1 MLKRRQ
7 FICSSLLLLGPSLHA
22 QDNPG
27 TTELCDLL
35 IIGAGAAGLFA
46 AISAKEAGLKRVI
59 LIEKFPSPFF
69 SSTAYSAGSVNASG
83 TISQIQH
90 GVIDT
95 EGLREFEMEIFR
107 EGNFKNDK
115 HLVANYVKN
124 ASSTL
129 DWLSEKGV
137 ELTPAENFAFRL
149 KRMHGCDRGTGSRYV
164 EVLFSEVVRL
174 GVETWFQTKAQ
185 KILTDGSNSVLGAKV
200 TRNHKTVNIL
210 AKNGVI
216 LCTGGFAG
224 DVNRI
229 DKDIPSFA
237 GAPTFSSPSSLGEGL
252 DMACAIGAST
262 HFIPYAGAYAYGV
275 PLDDETR
282 RGLIFRGHV
291 MNLFGSITLNRLG
304 KRFTNDDQ
312 NSTKVAQLL
321 ARNKE
326 KTVFQLATHTQL
338 QEFLKNDPIQVIG
351 WDRSKFLQEME
362 DGNYFISKTNSLE
375 EVATLMKVP
384 VIPFIEEIERYN
396 GMVRSGKDTDFGRKH
411 LKGLFNEGPFYLFK
425 GTPVV
430 GITIGGL
437 KVNER
442 LQVVNEYG
450 DPIKNFFAA
459 GEVVGGLHGTS
470 YIGGTSL
477 AGALTL
483 GRLAGKI
490 ASEKPNS

>member
-1 MLKRRQ
+1 MLKRRHLI
-7 FICSSLLLLGPSLHA
+7 FSPLLFLGPCSRA
-22 QDNPG
+22 RNNQDKK
-27 TTELCDLL
+27 EVCDLL
-35 IIGAGAAGLFA
+35 VIGAGAAGLFA
-46 AISAKEAGLKRVI
+46 AISAKEAGLERVI

-83 TISQIQH
+83 TIAQIQH

-95 EGLREFEMEIFR
+95 DGLKEFEMEVLK

-124 ASSTL
+124 AASTL
-129 DWLSEKGV
+129 DWLTEQGV
-137 ELTPAENFAFRL
+137 ELTPAENSAFRL
-149 KRMHGCDRGTGSRYV
+149 KRMHGCDRGSGSRYV
-164 EVLFSEVVRL
+164 EVLFPETVRL
-174 GVETWFQTKAQ
+174 GVETWFQAKAQ
-185 KILTDGSNSVLGAKV
+185 KILTDGPNSVIGAKV
-200 TRNHKTVNIL
+200 TRNHKSVDIL

-224 DVNRI
+224 DVTRI
-229 DKDIPSFA
+229 DKEIPSFA

-252 DMACAIGAST
+252 DMARAIGAST
-262 HFIPYAGAYAYGV
+262 HLIPYAGAYAYGV

-291 MNLFGSITLNRLG
+291 MNLYGSITLNRLG

-321 ARNKE
+321 AQQKE
-326 KTVFQLATHTQL
+326 KTIFQLATHAQL

-351 WDRSKFLQEME
+351 WDRTKFLQEME
-362 DGNYFISKTNSLE
+362 DGKYFISKAHSLE
-375 EVATLMKVP
+375 EVASLMKVP
-384 VIPFIEEIERYN
+384 TVPFIEEINRYN
-396 GMVRSGKDTDFGRKH
+396 RMVRSGKDTDFGRKY
-411 LKGLFNEGPFYLFK
+411 LKGQLSEGPFYLFK

-437 KVNER
+437 RVNER

-450 DPIKNFFAA
+450 EAIKNLFAA

-490 ASEKPNS
+490 ATKNHYS